1 MLYNSLCD
9 FIHLGEG
16 EGEVLNSSVISIDDI
31 RQAH

>member
-9 FIHLGEG
+9 FSHLVEGDGEA
-16 EGEVLNSSVISIDDI
+16 LNSSVINIDGI

>member
-9 FIHLGEG
+9 FIHLVEG
-16 EGEVLNSSVISIDDI
+16 EGEALNSSVININDI

>member
-9 FIHLGEG
+9 FSHLVEGDGEA
-16 EGEVLNSSVISIDDI
+16 LNSSVININGI